1 MGMESLIRVVDD
13 ARGRGWTIEG
23 SVSDEQI
30 AFLEN
35 VTRTSSART
44 IAEIGFNAG
53 FSSFAFLSAAP
64 AAHVTSF
71 DLVEHEYVTMA
82 KEFMDGEFPGRHTL
96 VPGDSR
102 ETVPRFAQEGHGT
115 PFDLIFIDGGHTYEV
130 AIADIR
136 NMRACA
142 DENTIVVFDDLLP
155 HKPWGPDPVRAW
167 GDAIADG
174 LVVQTGL
181 FADGVEVDEV
191 GPEARRGWAVGRYL

>member
-1 MGMESLIRVVDD
+1 MGMESLIQVVDD

-30 AFLEN
+30 AFLADL
-35 VTRTSSART
+35 TRSSSART

-53 FSSFAFLSAAP
+53 FSSFAFLSANPDAQ
-64 AAHVTSF
+64 VTSF

-82 KEFMDGEFPGRHTL
+82 KEFMDREFPDRHTL

-102 ETVPRFAQEGHGT
+102 ETVPRFAEQGQT
-115 PFDLIFIDGGHTYEV
+115 APFDLIFIDGGHTYEV
-130 AIADIR
+130 ATADIR

-142 DENTIVVFDDLLP
+142 DENTIIVFDDLLP

-167 GDAIADG
+167 GEAVADG
-174 LVVQTGL
+174 VIVQTGL
-181 FADGVEVDEV
+181 YADGVEVDEV
-191 GPEARRGWAVGRYL
+191 GPEAR